1 MVATQQETLRGKLP
15 QEGSSLH
22 DRNLL
27 AGYSI
32 CGIVGLLAF
41 VAPDFATRQ
50 LVFCLAK
57 WKSLQIKRARLNDL
71 KLFALVT
78 RLHARKRDR
87 YIFVIMS
94 SQIVAAIAI
103 VNVGIASLVCGLL
116 ESTDILT
123 KLIHLNIR
131 FAESVIIAF
140 VKLMISVAVF
150 ALVVSFSI
158 RLFQR
163 QRSIQRKLVNYEQ
176 YRRDVIHRWGKEEV
190 SRVEAEL

>member
-1 MVATQQETLRGKLP
+1 MKQGAQV
-15 QEGSSLH
+15 S
-22 DRNLL
+22 
-27 AGYSI
+27 
-32 CGIVGLLAF
+32 
-41 VAPDFATRQ
+41 
-50 LVFCLAK
+50 
-57 WKSLQIKRARLNDL
+57 
-71 KLFALVT
+71 
-78 RLHARKRDR
+78 
-87 YIFVIMS
+87 
-94 SQIVAAIAI
+94 
-103 VNVGIASLVCGLL
+103 IASLVYGLL